1 MMTLLVILL
10 LAFIFQIS
18 SVLLLEFRHPDKAL
32 AWMFILFLIPVI
44 GFMFYFF
51 LAQDY
56 RKRKKLSIGR
66 RSFSRGTTTNIR
78 EQSLRIKSVNE
89 MHNAEF
95 HRQERLFGLLSH
107 FSESPITG
115 KNEAKVLSEGET
127 AFAAMLAAMEKA
139 TNHIHIEF
147 YIFRADGIGTA
158 FQEVMIRKAR
168 EGVKVR
174 LLCDGL
180 GSYHLSSSFVRL
192 LQKEGVEVYFF
203 LPPFLATLDRRVNYR
218 NHRKII
224 VVDGTVGFL
233 GGLNVGDDYLGLY
246 EKMGYWRDTHLQL
259 NGDSVYYLQKAFIES
274 WVLASGQKIYSPELF
289 PVHSCKRVEQVQI
302 LASGPNGQGND
313 IQKMCFGAI
322 AVAKQRVWITS
333 PYFIPDQGIFT
344 ALKTA
349 ALSGIEV
356 LIIIPD
362 RPDSRLVKLA
372 SLSYVEEL
380 MKAGVKFYQY
390 KKGFIHAKVLIID
403 NLLASVGSANMDMRS
418 FYYNFEITALMFD
431 QETIIKLTK
440 DFEEDLS
447 ESFPIDLLEFS
458 RRSRWQKGA
467 EIVARLL
474 APLL

>member
-1 MMTLLVILL
+1 MTLLVILL
-10 LAFIFQIS
+10 LAYIFQIG

-32 AWMFILFLIPVI
+32 AWMFILFLVPVI

-56 RKRKKLSIGR
+56 RKRKKLRYSGAGQLQDVKTKL
-66 RSFSRGTTTNIR
+66 S
-78 EQSLRIKSVNE
+78 EQSLIVKSVHE
-89 MHNAEF
+89 LHNTDF
-95 HRQERLFGLLSH
+95 QRYERLYGLLSH
-107 FSESPITG
+107 FPESPITG
-115 KNEAKVLSEGET
+115 NNETRVLSEGET
-127 AFAAMLAAMEKA
+127 AFAAMLAEMEKA
-139 TNHIHIEF
+139 KHHIHIEF
-147 YIFRADGIGTA
+147 YIFRADGIGTV

-180 GSYHLSSSFVRL
+180 GSHQLPSSFVHL

-218 NHRKII
+218 NHRKIL

-259 NGDSVYYLQKAFIES
+259 NGDSAYYLQKAFIENWQS
-274 WVLASGQKIYSPELF
+274 ASGQKIYAPELF
-289 PVHSCKRVEQVQI
+289 PAHRCKQSEQVQI
-302 LASGPNGQGND
+302 LASGPNQQGND
-313 IQKMCFGAI
+313 IQKMYFGAI
-322 AVAKQRVWITS
+322 AAAKQRVWITS

-344 ALKTA
+344 ALRTA
-349 ALSGIEV
+349 ALSGVEV
-356 LIIIPD
+356 LVIIPD
-362 RPDSRLVKLA
+362 RPDSRFVKLA

-380 MKAGVKFYQY
+380 MTAGVKFYQY

-403 NLLASVGSANMDMRS
+403 NLLASVGTANMDMRS

-431 QETIIKLTK
+431 REAIIKLTK
-440 DFEEDLS
+440 DFEEDVS
-447 ESFPIDLLEFS
+447 ESIPIHLPEFS
-458 RRSRWQKGA
+458 RRSRLQKGA